1 MLHTCTLNPEA
12 LKGHVGKPEEFLE
25 HHEEFVIEF
34 EDEIGVWIGLKGWQ
48 TTLPG
53 EAAHHQ
59 RKRKKLHSKTV
70 EGVEKIKEEEKEPGG
85 GMYQTRGLEGK
96 SEDRRRIT
104 FLHRLILENVVQ
116 SEGKRLKPRG
126 KLERTVI
133 VLPGKHANADF
144 FDFNEDG
151 HAVWNRD
158 WSVDVENKSFVYKKG
173 EKLGAMMNQLQQVKK
188 AFPELCEKTLILQ
201 QPAAFRDGIIVA
213 WCMQD
218 LHLRRPYLLMQHDL
232 VGCQAT
238 AEVKK
243 LRFMLMQPDA
253 QICGEMTAC
262 SQLTDIMIARAV
274 KGIARKQ
281 IPEIRRWLKE
291 KARKSG

>member
-1 MLHTCTLNPEA
+1 M
-12 LKGHVGKPEEFLE
+12 
-25 HHEEFVIEF
+25 
-34 EDEIGVWIGLKGWQ
+34 
-48 TTLPG
+48 
-53 EAAHHQ
+53 
-59 RKRKKLHSKTV
+59 
-70 EGVEKIKEEEKEPGG
+70 
-85 GMYQTRGLEGK
+85 
-96 SEDRRRIT
+96 
-104 FLHRLILENVVQ
+104 
-116 SEGKRLKPRG
+116 
-126 KLERTVI
+126 
-133 VLPGKHANADF
+133 
-144 FDFNEDG
+144 
-151 HAVWNRD
+151 
-158 WSVDVENKSFVYKKG
+158 SVDVENKSFVYKKG

-291 KARKSG
+291 KARRSGEAANYKAGVLEILMISEAIDRDLQRWLDEYDFIFFWSKARWTPCMLARPRQ